1 MRQWRS
7 GFPAGFHIPRLRKW
21 RCCWCFVA
29 FVAVPL
35 AYHNWLLLS
44 FLLAKFSNML
54 YLYLNYSCPRHTHTY
69 CVCVGV
75 CCTLCVCTLCLYTM
89 VLFFCVLVSVII
101 GVGVQ
106 VGVCVTVYMCVCAW
120 AISVAAIRHVLLE
133 QRNGWLCVSWHLF
146 LKKMSSPYHGYE
158 ALTTSF
164 S

>member
-21 RCCWCFVA
+21 WCCWCFVA

-54 YLYLNYSCPRHTHTY
+54 YLYLNYSRPGHTHAY
-69 CVCVGV
+69 CVCVLYTV
-75 CCTLCVCTLCLYTM
+75 CVYTVCLYTM
-89 VLFFCVLVSVII
+89 VLFFLCFIVGNYWCRCASWCVCDSVY
-101 GVGVQ
+101 
-106 VGVCVTVYMCVCAW
+106 VYVCAW